1 MLNFP
6 IAKKSGARFEVC
18 VCVCWGGGA
27 LPYLAYIVR
36 VCAAEY
42 KVLRIKQGVVF
53 YYFKSKIL
61 IFLIIILIIKIAQKR
76 LKKCLFGLEAV
87 YIRNTNNNFPN

>member
-1 MLNFP
+1 M
-6 IAKKSGARFEVC
+6 C
-18 VCVCWGGGA
+18 VEGGGGGA

-53 YYFKSKIL
+53 YF
-61 IFLIIILIIKIAQKR
+61 
-76 LKKCLFGLEAV
+76 
-87 YIRNTNNNFPN
+87 

>member
-1 MLNFP
+1 MQYNWIYVYVEFSNREEEW
-6 IAKKSGARFEVC
+6 ITSRG
-18 VCVCWGGGA
+18 VCVCWGGGGA

-36 VCAAEY
+36 VFAAEY

-61 IFLIIILIIKIAQKR
+61 FFLL
-76 LKKCLFGLEAV
+76 LF
-87 YIRNTNNNFPN
+87 

>member
-1 MLNFP
+1 MQYNWIYVYVEF
-6 IAKKSGARFEVC
+6 SNREEEWSTFRG

-27 LPYLAYIVR
+27 LPYLAYIVF
-36 VCAAEY
+36 AAEY

-61 IFLIIILIIKIAQKR
+61 FFLL
-76 LKKCLFGLEAV
+76 LF
-87 YIRNTNNNFPN
+87 

>member
-18 VCVCWGGGA
+18 VCVCVGGRGGGGA

-36 VCAAEY
+36 VFAAEY

-61 IFLIIILIIKIAQKR
+61 FFLL
-76 LKKCLFGLEAV
+76 LF
-87 YIRNTNNNFPN
+87 

>member
-1 MLNFP
+1 MLNFQ
-6 IAKKSGARFEVC
+6 SRRRVEHVSRC
-18 VCVCWGGGA
+18 VWEGGA

-36 VCAAEY
+36 VFDAEY

-61 IFLIIILIIKIAQKR
+61 FFLL
-76 LKKCLFGLEAV
+76 LF
-87 YIRNTNNNFPN
+87 

>member
-6 IAKKSGARFEVC
+6 IVKKSGARFEVC
-18 VCVCWGGGA
+18 VCVCVARGGGP

-42 KVLRIKQGVVF
+42 KVLKIKQGVVF

-61 IFLIIILIIKIAQKR
+61 IFFFYYFNSKVR
-76 LKKCLFGLEAV
+76 LKES
-87 YIRNTNNNFPN
+87 

>member
-1 MLNFP
+1 M
-6 IAKKSGARFEVC
+6 C
-18 VCVCWGGGA
+18 VCVGGGGA

-36 VCAAEY
+36 VFAAEY

-61 IFLIIILIIKIAQKR
+61 FFLL
-76 LKKCLFGLEAV
+76 LF
-87 YIRNTNNNFPN
+87 

>member
-1 MLNFP
+1 MFMLNFP

-18 VCVCWGGGA
+18 VCVCVGGRGA

-36 VCAAEY
+36 VFAAEY

-61 IFLIIILIIKIAQKR
+61 F
-76 LKKCLFGLEAV
+76 F
-87 YIRNTNNNFPN
+87 

>member
-6 IAKKSGARFEVC
+6 IAKKSGAHFEVC
-18 VCVCWGGGA
+18 VCGGGGGGA

-36 VCAAEY
+36 VFDAEY

-61 IFLIIILIIKIAQKR
+61 FFLL
-76 LKKCLFGLEAV
+76 LF
-87 YIRNTNNNFPN
+87 

>member
-1 MLNFP
+1 M
-6 IAKKSGARFEVC
+6 C
-18 VCVCWGGGA
+18 VCVGGRGGGA

-36 VCAAEY
+36 VFAAEY

-61 IFLIIILIIKIAQKR
+61 FFYYYFNSKVR
-76 LKKCLFGLEAV
+76 LKASLKVSLWAGSSV
-87 YIRNTNNNFPN
+87 HSQYQ

>member
-18 VCVCWGGGA
+18 VCVCVLVGGGGA
-27 LPYLAYIVR
+27 HPYLAYIVR
-36 VCAAEY
+36 VFAAEY

-61 IFLIIILIIKIAQKR
+61 FFLL
-76 LKKCLFGLEAV
+76 LF
-87 YIRNTNNNFPN
+87 

>member
-1 MLNFP
+1 MQYNWIYVYVEF
-6 IAKKSGARFEVC
+6 SNREEEWSTFRGVC
-18 VCVCWGGGA
+18 VCVCVGGRGGGA

-36 VCAAEY
+36 VFAAEY

-61 IFLIIILIIKIAQKR
+61 FFLL
-76 LKKCLFGLEAV
+76 LF
-87 YIRNTNNNFPN
+87 

>member
-1 MLNFP
+1 MQYNWIYVYVEF
-6 IAKKSGARFEVC
+6 SNREEEWSTFRGVC
-18 VCVCWGGGA
+18 VCVCVGGGGA

-36 VCAAEY
+36 VFAAEY

-61 IFLIIILIIKIAQKR
+61 FFLL
-76 LKKCLFGLEAV
+76 LF
-87 YIRNTNNNFPN
+87 

>member
-1 MLNFP
+1 MFMLNFP

-18 VCVCWGGGA
+18 VCVCWGGGGA

-36 VCAAEY
+36 VFAAEY

-61 IFLIIILIIKIAQKR
+61 FFLL
-76 LKKCLFGLEAV
+76 LF
-87 YIRNTNNNFPN
+87 

>member
-1 MLNFP
+1 MQYNWIYVYVEFP
-6 IAKKSGARFEVC
+6 NREEEWSTFRGVC
-18 VCVCWGGGA
+18 VCVLGGGA

-36 VCAAEY
+36 VFAAEY

-61 IFLIIILIIKIAQKR
+61 FFLL
-76 LKKCLFGLEAV
+76 LF
-87 YIRNTNNNFPN
+87 

>member
-1 MLNFP
+1 MFMLNFP

-18 VCVCWGGGA
+18 VCVCVCGGGGGGA

-36 VCAAEY
+36 VCTAEY
-42 KVLRIKQGVVF
+42 KVLKIKQGVVF

-61 IFLIIILIIKIAQKR
+61 IFFL
-76 LKKCLFGLEAV
+76 LF
-87 YIRNTNNNFPN
+87 

>member
-1 MLNFP
+1 MFMLNFP

-18 VCVCWGGGA
+18 VCVCWGGGGA
-27 LPYLAYIVR
+27 HPYLAYIVR
-36 VCAAEY
+36 VFAAEY

-61 IFLIIILIIKIAQKR
+61 FFLL
-76 LKKCLFGLEAV
+76 LF
-87 YIRNTNNNFPN
+87 

>member
-1 MLNFP
+1 MCL
-6 IAKKSGARFEVC
+6 G
-18 VCVCWGGGA
+18 GGGA

-36 VCAAEY
+36 VFAAEY

-61 IFLIIILIIKIAQKR
+61 FFYYYFNSLVR
-76 LKKCLFGLEAV
+76 LKAS
-87 YIRNTNNNFPN
+87 

>member
-18 VCVCWGGGA
+18 VCVCWGGGGGA
-27 LPYLAYIVR
+27 HPYLDYKVR
-36 VCAAEY
+36 VFAAEY

-61 IFLIIILIIKIAQKR
+61 FFLL
-76 LKKCLFGLEAV
+76 LF
-87 YIRNTNNNFPN
+87 

>member
-1 MLNFP
+1 M
-6 IAKKSGARFEVC
+6 C
-18 VCVCWGGGA
+18 VLGGGGA

-36 VCAAEY
+36 VFAAEY

-61 IFLIIILIIKIAQKR
+61 FFLL
-76 LKKCLFGLEAV
+76 LF
-87 YIRNTNNNFPN
+87 

>member
-1 MLNFP
+1 M
-6 IAKKSGARFEVC
+6 C
-18 VCVCWGGGA
+18 VCGGGGEGGGGT

-42 KVLRIKQGVVF
+42 KVLRIRQGVVF

-61 IFLIIILIIKIAQKR
+61 IFFIILIVKFA
-76 LKKCLFGLEAV
+76 
-87 YIRNTNNNFPN
+87 

>member
-1 MLNFP
+1 MQYNWIYVYVEF
-6 IAKKSGARFEVC
+6 SNREEEWSTFRGVC
-18 VCVCWGGGA
+18 VCVCWGEGGGA

-36 VCAAEY
+36 VFAAEY

-61 IFLIIILIIKIAQKR
+61 FFLL
-76 LKKCLFGLEAV
+76 LF
-87 YIRNTNNNFPN
+87 

>member
-18 VCVCWGGGA
+18 VCVCVGGGGGA

-36 VCAAEY
+36 VFAAEY

-61 IFLIIILIIKIAQKR
+61 FFLL
-76 LKKCLFGLEAV
+76 LF
-87 YIRNTNNNFPN
+87 

>member
-18 VCVCWGGGA
+18 VWEGGGA

-36 VCAAEY
+36 VFDAEY

-61 IFLIIILIIKIAQKR
+61 FFYYYFNSKVR
-76 LKKCLFGLEAV
+76 LKAS
-87 YIRNTNNNFPN
+87 

>member
-18 VCVCWGGGA
+18 VWEGGGA
-27 LPYLAYIVR
+27 LPYLAYVVR
-36 VCAAEY
+36 VFDAEY

-61 IFLIIILIIKIAQKR
+61 FFLL
-76 LKKCLFGLEAV
+76 LF
-87 YIRNTNNNFPN
+87 

>member
-18 VCVCWGGGA
+18 VCVCWGGGGGGA
-27 LPYLAYIVR
+27 HPYLAYIFR
-36 VCAAEY
+36 VFSDEY

-61 IFLIIILIIKIAQKR
+61 F
-76 LKKCLFGLEAV
+76 F
-87 YIRNTNNNFPN
+87 

>member
-18 VCVCWGGGA
+18 VCVCVGGGGGA
-27 LPYLAYIVR
+27 LPFLAYIVR
-36 VCAAEY
+36 VFAAEY

-61 IFLIIILIIKIAQKR
+61 FFIL
-76 LKKCLFGLEAV
+76 LF
-87 YIRNTNNNFPN
+87 

>member
-18 VCVCWGGGA
+18 VCVFGGGGA

-36 VCAAEY
+36 VFAAEY

-61 IFLIIILIIKIAQKR
+61 F
-76 LKKCLFGLEAV
+76 F
-87 YIRNTNNNFPN
+87 

>member
-1 MLNFP
+1 MCL
-6 IAKKSGARFEVC
+6 G
-18 VCVCWGGGA
+18 GGGA

-36 VCAAEY
+36 VFAAEY

-61 IFLIIILIIKIAQKR
+61 FFYYYFNSKVR
-76 LKKCLFGLEAV
+76 LKAS
-87 YIRNTNNNFPN
+87 

>member
-18 VCVCWGGGA
+18 VCVCWGEGGGGA

-36 VCAAEY
+36 VFAAEY

-61 IFLIIILIIKIAQKR
+61 FFLL
-76 LKKCLFGLEAV
+76 LF
-87 YIRNTNNNFPN
+87 

>member
-18 VCVCWGGGA
+18 VCVCWGGGGA
-27 LPYLAYIVR
+27 LPFLGYIVR
-36 VCAAEY
+36 VFAAEY

-61 IFLIIILIIKIAQKR
+61 FFFYYYFNSKVR
-76 LKKCLFGLEAV
+76 LKASLKVSLWAGSSV
-87 YIRNTNNNFPN
+87 HSQYQ

>member
-1 MLNFP
+1 MFMLNFP

-18 VCVCWGGGA
+18 VCVCVGGGGA

-36 VCAAEY
+36 VFAAEY

-61 IFLIIILIIKIAQKR
+61 FFLL
-76 LKKCLFGLEAV
+76 LF
-87 YIRNTNNNFPN
+87 

>member
-18 VCVCWGGGA
+18 VCVLGGGGGA

-36 VCAAEY
+36 VFAAEY

-61 IFLIIILIIKIAQKR
+61 FFLL
-76 LKKCLFGLEAV
+76 LF
-87 YIRNTNNNFPN
+87 

>member
-18 VCVCWGGGA
+18 VCVCWGGGGA

-36 VCAAEY
+36 VFAAEY

-61 IFLIIILIIKIAQKR
+61 FFLL
-76 LKKCLFGLEAV
+76 LF
-87 YIRNTNNNFPN
+87 